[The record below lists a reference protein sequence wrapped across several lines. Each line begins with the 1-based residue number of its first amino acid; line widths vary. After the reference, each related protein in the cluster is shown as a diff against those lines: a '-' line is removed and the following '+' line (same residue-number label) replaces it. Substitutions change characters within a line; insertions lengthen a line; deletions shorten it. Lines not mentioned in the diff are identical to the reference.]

1 MNFLSKLSPARSD
14 EIGRLRRKLYFFS
27 FFDEL
32 ILIYPLYTLMFQ
44 AHGLTGA
51 QISSLLI
58 VLSATIFVLQV
69 PAGSVA
75 DIFSRRFVL
84 TAAVMVRALAFT
96 CWLLFPNYIGFLV
109 GFVLWGVKRAFVSGT
124 MESFVFDEL

>member
-1 MNFLSKLSPARSD
+1 MHFLNNLLHVQQD
-14 EIGRLRRKLYFFS
+14 ELARLRRKLYWFS

-32 ILIYPLYTLMFQ
+32 ILIYPLYALMFQ

-69 PAGSVA
+69 PAV
-75 DIFSRRFVL
+75 
-84 TAAVMVRALAFT
+84 
-96 CWLLFPNYIGFLV
+96 
-109 GFVLWGVKRAFVSGT
+109 VS
-124 MESFVFDEL
+124 